1 MHTTETLYIVT
12 PIFNPRNFRSR
23 VALYNQ
29 FAKYI
34 EQSGA
39 KLITVEVAFADRPFE
54 VTKPYNPYH
63 LQLRSAAELW
73 HKEKAINLGVEHLK
87 KLHPEAKKVAWIDA
101 DVHFSN
107 PNWVY
112 DTLMALD
119 HYCVIQMFSQATNLG
134 PKHEILDKFES
145 AFSYWRTRKP
155 ATNKGD
161 IPLKELGGGHPGLA
175 WAATIKTLDNLGGL
189 IDRCVHG
196 SGDSHMANALRG
208 DVHTYYLDQ
217 GNAPQEFNRMLD
229 EWQELCNKF
238 VKRNVGVIQG
248 VCNHYW
254 HGSYGNRGYNTRWD
268 LICHHNYDPYTDI
281 VTEENGLYG
290 FAGNKPDFEQDLRL
304 SMIGRDDDANGIFPN
319 MAEMAKVGD
328 KVGNKVYR
336 KVSEGYAKANPEHG
350 LKEGDIW
357 PM

>member
-1 MHTTETLYIVT
+1 MNETLYVIT
-12 PIFNPRNFRSR
+12 PIFNPRNFQSR
-23 VALYNQ
+23 IKLYHQ
-29 FAKYI
+29 FARYM
-34 EQSGA
+34 EQCGVV
-39 KLITVEVAFADRPFE
+39 LITVEVAYKNRPFE
-54 VTKPYNPYH
+54 VTKSYNPYNV
-63 LQLRSAAELW
+63 QLRSPAELW
-73 HKEKAINLGVEHLK
+73 HKERAINLGIEHLK
-87 KLHPEAKKVAWIDA
+87 TIHPEATKVAWIDA

-107 PNWVY
+107 PDWVK

-119 HYCVIQMFSQATNLG
+119 HYSVIQMFSQATNLG

-175 WAATIKTLDNLGGL
+175 WAATIETLDNLGGL

-217 GNAPQEFNRMLD
+217 GNAPEGFNKMLD
-229 EWQELCNKF
+229 EWQLLCDKH
-238 VKRNVGVIQG
+238 VKRNVGVIPG

-254 HGSYGNRGYNTRWD
+254 HGAYASRGYNTRWD
-268 LICHHNYDPYTDI
+268 LICHHGFDPYTDI
-281 VTEENGLYG
+281 IVEGNGLYN

-304 SMIGRDDDANGIFPN
+304 SMIGRDDDANGIFHNP
-319 MAEMAKVGD
+319 ADILKVGD
-328 KVGNKVYR
+328 KIGNKVIR
-336 KVSEGYAKANPEHG
+336 KVSAGYCLANPDLG
-350 LKEGDIW
+350 LKEGDLW